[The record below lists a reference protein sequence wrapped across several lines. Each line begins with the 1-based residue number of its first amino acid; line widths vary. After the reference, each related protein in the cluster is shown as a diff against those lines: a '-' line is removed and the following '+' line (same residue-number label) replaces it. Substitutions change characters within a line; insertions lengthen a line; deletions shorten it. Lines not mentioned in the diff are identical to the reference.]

1 MEEEKRRQAILA
13 NIEASRRQRE
23 ARKNEVANNL
33 ESEKEARMREIERLE
48 AEHMAKNASLSEKER
63 QAAEAEVMAEKARL
77 ESEFNEK
84 ILKSKR
90 EAAPSDSAN
99 SPGKFDKQGA
109 FEANQRAIRLVPQAV
124 AKPEAATPQ
133 DVSETVS
140 VRKSVTGS
148 PAPGTQRMS
157 MMNTADDASAF
168 DHSYIQTT
176 DQDHERR
183 DFNEIDILGNLTRDE
198 KGNIVVPTDDKTGSR
213 KSSDLDGRPI
223 NHYGHLIDP
232 ETGDIIHRV
241 TGTKVFARKD
251 LDERGNIPM
260 PFAIEKYNFSPFE
273 MLGTFFYDDVEDPL
287 SF

>member
-63 QAAEAEVMAEKARL
+63 QAAEAEFMAEKARL

-90 EAAPSDSAN
+90 EAAPSESAN

-124 AKPEAATPQ
+124 AKPEAAN
-133 DVSETVS
+133 
-140 VRKSVTGS
+140 
-148 PAPGTQRMS
+148 A
-157 MMNTADDASAF
+157 
-168 DHSYIQTT
+168 
-176 DQDHERR
+176 
-183 DFNEIDILGNLTRDE
+183 
-198 KGNIVVPTDDKTGSR
+198 
-213 KSSDLDGRPI
+213 
-223 NHYGHLIDP
+223 
-232 ETGDIIHRV
+232 
-241 TGTKVFARKD
+241 
-251 LDERGNIPM
+251 
-260 PFAIEKYNFSPFE
+260 
-273 MLGTFFYDDVEDPL
+273 
-287 SF
+287 